1 MQNIFQNQFF
11 SKIRKEITHWSHT
24 AHISEQEHRDSSSST
39 TFQKYLDWKA
49 KTWRDLRLEVTQF
62 KACPRPDDVSHG
74 RLCFDLCD
82 HAIFLGKWDDSLE
95 NYTLSKQPLFRT
107 AAAVFHTAEKK
118 IYTPFSTTSINTS
131 ERPIQPK
138 VVSADTEYSG
148 TFNRIFGR
156 IFGRIMP

>member
-138 VVSADTEYSG
+138 VVSADTEYSAG
-148 TFNRIFGR
+148 FGR
-156 IFGRIMP
+156 IFGR